1 MTRIIFLIMIEQ
13 SLLCCVIFI
22 YSHLDL
28 LNLMTY
34 DLHGTWES
42 KLGHQA
48 AMYSSQNE
56 PVDERVLNV
65 VCSNSVLPHYSLLSK
80 SCYHFN

>member
-1 MTRIIFLIMIEQ
+1 MIKL
-13 SLLCCVIFI
+13 SLLFCVIFI

-65 VCSNSVLPHYSLLSK
+65 VCSNTHLLPHYSLLSK